1 MDKKLKILYK
11 KVGQEPEL
19 LEINH
24 TLDEMQN
31 LVDGLIEVV
40 PYKNNILLICNDEG
54 KLLNMKAN
62 ILFDNDC
69 IAGNCFFVGDDYEN
83 ASFKDL
89 TDKQVKEIK
98 EMLEQRSVKYLSPD
112 EEMER

>member
-1 MDKKLKILYK
+1 MDKKLKVLYK

-24 TLDEMQN
+24 TLNEMQN

-40 PYKNNILLICNDEG
+40 PYKNNILLVCNDEG
-54 KLLNMKAN
+54 KLLNMKVN

-69 IAGNCFFVGDDYEN
+69 IAGDCFFVGDDYKN

-89 TDKQVKEIK
+89 TDKQVEEIK
-98 EMLEQRSVKYLSPD
+98 EMLEQRSVKYLSLND
-112 EEMER
+112 EKEI